1 LAPILDPIKGAIKIH
16 GSSSLNTKSHPH
28 KSTQHKTFSKTK
40 NKMQQKFLL
49 RSLVQLLFYTAL
61 VLAFASQMG
70 IPLLANAG

>member
-1 LAPILDPIKGAIKIH
+1 LISFEPYKRPLEIH
-16 GSSSLNTKSHPH
+16 GTSSQKSNPSSQTNT
-28 KSTQHKTFSKTK
+28 TQKPSPKPK